1 METGGER
8 VLKEVC
14 VFRETDF
21 IPRHE
26 TKLTPEIE

>member
-14 VFRETDF
+14 VFREIGF